1 MKNNF
6 VKTPNINNFP
16 LENENTFSKKIGQT
30 IYVSTLKFNGNKK
43 WNMASALARLIEKDI
58 SVAE

>member
-1 MKNNF
+1 MQNNF
-6 VKTPNINNFP
+6 VKISSTDNFP

-30 IYVSTLKFNGNKK
+30 IYVSSFRFNGNKK
-43 WNMASALARLIEKDI
+43 WNMANALARLIEKDI